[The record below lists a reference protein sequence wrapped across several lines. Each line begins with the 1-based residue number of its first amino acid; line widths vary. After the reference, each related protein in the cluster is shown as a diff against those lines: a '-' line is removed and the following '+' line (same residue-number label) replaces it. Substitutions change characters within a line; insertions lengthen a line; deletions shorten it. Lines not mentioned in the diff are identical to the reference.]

1 MITQFVDLA
10 LRRLRADYIRWSGS
24 FLIFS
29 VALQWLERFSL
40 GKEKNIFLD
49 KIETLEMKMT
59 NFSLTLLF
67 LTALSSVHVEG
78 LSKKPFLRMARKRA
92 LMVDSG
98 PWSETP
104 WLRYK
109 TPWITWTGQPLGFA
123 MVNNPHQRLR
133 LDEKWSP
140 GHFEEKRLQDTDNRL
155 SLQDNEESDF
165 ENGKTA
171 GLQED
176 EDSWSTS
183 DKGEAHD
190 KLKRKSNLPAHVRI
204 SRR

>member
-1 MITQFVDLA
+1 M
-10 LRRLRADYIRWSGS
+10 G
-24 FLIFS
+24 
-29 VALQWLERFSL
+29 
-40 GKEKNIFLD
+40 IFLD
-49 KIETLEMKMT
+49 KIETSEMKMT

-109 TPWITWTGQPLGFA
+109 SPWITWTGQPLGFA
-123 MVNNPHQRLR
+123 M
-133 LDEKWSP
+133 
-140 GHFEEKRLQDTDNRL
+140 
-155 SLQDNEESDF
+155 DNEKSDF

-183 DKGEAHD
+183 DKGESHD

-204 SRR
+204 SRRSNLPVHMRMTRSSYDVPLPQTKVSRAEILNLLNKLFF

>member
-1 MITQFVDLA
+1 MQ
-10 LRRLRADYIRWSGS
+10 
-24 FLIFS
+24 
-29 VALQWLERFSL
+29 
-40 GKEKNIFLD
+40 
-49 KIETLEMKMT
+49 
-59 NFSLTLLF
+59 NFSLVLLL
-67 LTALSSVHVEG
+67 LTTLSSVHVEG

-109 TPWITWTGQPLGFA
+109 SPWITWTGQPLGFA

-140 GHFEEKRLQDTDNRL
+140 DHFEEKRLQDTDNRL
-155 SLQDNEESDF
+155 SLQDNEKSDF

-176 EDSWSTS
+176 KNRLSLQDNEESDFENDKTAGLQEDKDSWSTS